1 MNWTPIFLTNNPMI
15 KVEDKNGILV
25 AFFSDE
31 DRFNALITEP
41 VKEKLLPFF
50 SKPNTRLVLNL
61 EGIKFIDSSGFS
73 VFLSLM
79 KAANNN
85 YGQLKICNVHPEVK
99 ELFKV
104 LQLHNVFEL
113 YDSLDECIESFQ

>member
-25 AFFSDE
+25 ALFSDE

-41 VKEKLLPFF
+41 VKEKLLPYF

>member
-1 MNWTPIFLTNNPMI
+1 MI
-15 KVEDKNGILV
+15 QVDENNGILV
-25 AFFSDE
+25 ARFTE
-31 DRFNALITEP
+31 GDRFNALITEP
-41 VKEKLLPFF
+41 VKEKLLPYF
-50 SKPNTRLVLNL
+50 SKPNTRLALSL
-61 EGIKFIDSSGFS
+61 KGIKFIDSSGFS

-85 YGQLKICNVHPEVK
+85 YGQLKICNVSDEVK

-113 YDSLDECIESFQ
+113 YDSLEECLESFQ

>member
-1 MNWTPIFLTNNPMI
+1 MI
-15 KVEDKNGILV
+15 EVEENNGILLA
-25 AFFSDE
+25 AFTDE
-31 DRFNALITEP
+31 DRFNALIAEP
-41 VKEKLLPFF
+41 VKEKLLPYF
-50 SKPNTRLVLNL
+50 SKPNTKLAFDL

-73 VFLSLM
+73 VFLSLL

-85 YGQLKICNVHPEVK
+85 YGQLKICNVNPEVK

-113 YDSLDECIESFQ
+113 YDSREDCIENFQ

>member
-1 MNWTPIFLTNNPMI
+1 MI

-41 VKEKLLPFF
+41 VKEKLLPYF

-61 EGIKFIDSSGFS
+61 EGIRFIDSSGFS